1 MNRTETS
8 ASAPSVQRSTS
19 ASCFSTR
26 RTYTGCRPEYVKSA
40 CYPRLAQLAVTHIDL
55 CYAHRLDLAVPV
67 EDTVGAKAELVV
79 AGKVR
84 AIGLSE
90 VSADELRSARGA
102 SDHRVAERLFDLGAV
117 ARIECH
123 TCMPGAS

>member
-1 MNRTETS
+1 
-8 ASAPSVQRSTS
+8 
-19 ASCFSTR
+19 
-26 RTYTGCRPEYVKSA
+26 VKSA